1 MPSDVPCHAS
11 LSGRGCGA
19 GTDRPPLPS
28 METAVVPVSDNA
40 IAAPPAGG
48 LGAKLAT
55 LPTRT
60 LVSAGV
66 GVIALVALLVAMSFT
81 LGKSD
86 HKVLFSNLSEKD
98 GAVVIAKLDQLGVD
112 YKFADGGGSILVPA
126 SRVYELRMKLSAAG
140 VNKGSIAGY
149 ELLDGNSSFGQ
160 SDGQQRVQLKRALEG
175 ELTRTIQSLAS
186 VQAARVMLSMPQ
198 QSGFFREQQKPTASV
213 TVQLHPG
220 RTLEREQIAG
230 IVHLVA
236 SSVPELSTKAVS
248 VLDGNGALLWPQDD
262 RNGAAGFDSA
272 QLRYLKEVEASHLKR
287 VMDLLEPVVGR
298 ENLRATV
305 TAEVDFTQQE
315 STAEE
320 FKPNQGDAPA
330 AVRATRTEESTQAD
344 PNRPSGVPGAA
355 SNQPPVPA
363 TAPMTGAS
371 APLQGAQAGG
381 GTGTARRE
389 AETSYAVD
397 KTVRITRNA
406 TGTVRR
412 LHAAVVVNHK
422 TGTDAKGKPTS
433 TPLTDEEI
441 QKLTALVQQ
450 GIGFNQERGDSVRV
464 VNAPFRIET
473 QPPAEAVPIYLQ
485 PWAQDLLRAGL
496 TPAALV
502 LVALVIVFALIRPA
516 VKAATAPPPPPA
528 SPVGTQLDAVVAGD
542 EKLPELEGEA
552 ETLALE
558 DKTNGKLES
567 ARQLARQN
575 PAVVANIVRNWV
587 SGDAA

>member
-1 MPSDVPCHAS
+1 
-11 LSGRGCGA
+11 
-19 GTDRPPLPS
+19 

-40 IAAPPAGG
+40 LAAAAPPAAG

-66 GVIALVALLVAMSFT
+66 GVIALVALLVTMSFT

-86 HKVLFSNLSEKD
+86 HRVLFSNLSEKD

-149 ELLDGNSSFGQ
+149 ELLDGTSSFGQ

-186 VQAARVMLSMPQ
+186 VQAARVMLALPQ
-198 QSGFFREQQKPTASV
+198 QNGFFREQQKPTASV

-220 RTLEREQIAG
+220 RTLERDQIAG
-230 IVHLVA
+230 IVALVA
-236 SSVPELSTKAVS
+236 SSVPELNTKAVS
-248 VLDGNGALLWPQDD
+248 VLDGNGALLWPLDD

-305 TAEVDFTQQE
+305 TAEVDFSQTE

-344 PNRPSGVPGAA
+344 PSRPSGVPGAA

-381 GTGTARRE
+381 GAANARRE
-389 AETSYAVD
+389 SETNYAVD
-397 KTVRITRNA
+397 KTVRVTRNA

-412 LHAAVVVNHK
+412 LHAAVVVNHRS
-422 TGTDAKGKPTS
+422 GTDAKGKPTS
-433 TPLTDEEI
+433 TPLTDQEI
-441 QKLTALVQQ
+441 EKLTALVQQ
-450 GIGFNQERGDSVRV
+450 GIGYNQERGDSVRV
-464 VNAPFRIET
+464 VNAPFRVEA
-473 QPPAEAVPIYLQ
+473 QPPAEAVPIYMQ
-485 PWAQDLLRAGL
+485 PWVQDLLRAGL
-496 TPAALV
+496 TPAALA
-502 LVALVIVFALIRPA
+502 LVALVIVFTLIRPA
-516 VKAATAPPPPPA
+516 VKAATAPPPAP
-528 SPVGTQLDAVVAGD
+528 SPVGGQLDAVVAGD
-542 EKLPELEGEA
+542 EKLPELEGDPA
-552 ETLALE
+552 VMALE
-558 DKTNGKLES
+558 DKSNGKLES
-567 ARQLARQN
+567 ARLLARQN
-575 PAVVANIVRNWV
+575 PAVVANIVRSWV
-587 SGDAA
+587 SGETA

>member
-1 MPSDVPCHAS
+1 
-11 LSGRGCGA
+11 
-19 GTDRPPLPS
+19 
-28 METAVVPVSDNA
+28 METAVVPVSENA
-40 IAAPPAGG
+40 IAAAGLPATG

-60 LVSAGV
+60 LVSGGI
-66 GVIALVALLVAMSFT
+66 GVIALVALLVAMSFS
-81 LGKSD
+81 LGKTE
-86 HKVLFSNLSEKD
+86 HRVLFSNLSEKD
-98 GAVVIAKLDQLGVD
+98 GAVVIAKLDQLGVN
-112 YKFADGGGSILVPA
+112 YKFADGGGSIMVPA

-149 ELLDGNSSFGQ
+149 ELLDGATSFGQ

-220 RTLEREQIAG
+220 HTLEREQIAG

-236 SSVPELSTKAVS
+236 SSVPELNTKAVS

-272 QLRYLKEVEASHLKR
+272 QLRYLKEVESSHLKR

-320 FKPNQGDAPA
+320 FKPNQGDNPA
-330 AVRATRTEESTQAD
+330 AVRAIRTEESNQFD

-363 TAPMTGAS
+363 TAPLTGAS

-381 GTGTARRE
+381 GAGNGRRE

-397 KTVRITRNA
+397 KTVRVTRNA

-422 TGTDAKGKPTS
+422 SVTDAKGKTTS
-433 TPLTDEEI
+433 TPMTEQEI
-441 QKLTALVQQ
+441 EKLTALVQQ
-450 GIGFNQERGDSVRV
+450 GIGFSQDRGDSVRV
-464 VNAPFRIET
+464 VNAPFRIEV
-473 QPPAEAVPIYLQ
+473 QPPAEAVPIYMQ
-485 PWAQDLLRAGL
+485 PWVQDLLRAGL
-496 TPAALV
+496 APAALAF
-502 LVALVIVFALIRPA
+502 VALVIVFALIRPA
-516 VKAATAPPPPPA
+516 VKAATAPPPAPT
-528 SPVGTQLDAVVAGD
+528 PVGTQLDAVVAGD
-542 EKLPELEGEA
+542 EKLPGPDEA
-552 ETLALE
+552 AALALE
-558 DKTNGKLES
+558 DKSNGKLAS
-567 ARQLARQN
+567 ARILAREN
-575 PAVVANIVRNWV
+575 PAVVANIVRSWV
-587 SGDAA
+587 SGETA

>member
-1 MPSDVPCHAS
+1 
-11 LSGRGCGA
+11 
-19 GTDRPPLPS
+19 
-28 METAVVPVSDNA
+28 METAVVPVSENA
-40 IAAPPAGG
+40 IAAAEPGNR
-48 LGAKLAT
+48 LGAKLAAM
-55 LPTRT
+55 PTRT
-60 LVSAGV
+60 LVSAAL
-66 GVIALVALLVAMSFT
+66 GVILLVALLVAMGLSVGRT
-81 LGKSD
+81 E
-86 HKVLFSNLSEKD
+86 HRVLFSNLSEKD
-98 GAVVIAKLDQLGVD
+98 GAAVIAKLDQMGVA

-126 SRVYELRMKLSAAG
+126 DRVYELRMKLSAAG
-140 VNKGSIAGY
+140 VNKGTISGY
-149 ELLDGNSSFGQ
+149 ELLDGANSFGQ

-236 SSVPELSTKAVS
+236 SSVPELATKAVS
-248 VLDGNGALLWPQDD
+248 VIDGSGSLLWPQDE
-262 RNGAAGFDSA
+262 RGGAAGFDSA
-272 QLRYLKEVEASHLKR
+272 QLRYLREVEASHLKR

-320 FKPNQGDAPA
+320 FRPNQGENPA
-330 AVRATRTEESTQAD
+330 AVRATRIEESNQAD

-371 APLQGAQAGG
+371 APLQGAQTGG
-381 GTGTARRE
+381 NGSSRRE

-397 KTVRITRNA
+397 KTVRVTRNA

-433 TPLTDEEI
+433 TPMTDEEI

-450 GIGFNQERGDSVRV
+450 GIGFSQDRGDSVRV
-464 VNAPFRIET
+464 VTAPFRIEA
-473 QPPAEAVPIYLQ
+473 QPPAEAVPFYMQ
-485 PWAQDLLRAGL
+485 PWVQDLLRAGM
-496 TPAALV
+496 TPAALA

-516 VKAATAPPPPPA
+516 VKAATAPPPAPPA
-528 SPVGTQLDAVVAGD
+528 TVGTQLDAVVAGD
-542 EKLPELEGEA
+542 EKLPELEGGA
-552 ETLALE
+552 ATPALE
-558 DKTNGKLES
+558 DKSNGKLEA
-567 ARQLARQN
+567 ARALAREN

-587 SGDAA
+587 SGETA

>member
-1 MPSDVPCHAS
+1 
-11 LSGRGCGA
+11 
-19 GTDRPPLPS
+19 

-40 IAAPPAGG
+40 LAAAASPAAG

-81 LGKSD
+81 LGKPD
-86 HKVLFSNLSEKD
+86 HRVLFSNLSEKD

-149 ELLDGNSSFGQ
+149 ELLDGTSSFGQ

-186 VQAARVMLSMPQ
+186 VQAARVMLALPQ
-198 QSGFFREQQKPTASV
+198 QNGFFREQQKPTASV

-220 RTLEREQIAG
+220 RTLERDQIAG
-230 IVHLVA
+230 IVALVA
-236 SSVPELSTKAVS
+236 SSVPELSAKAVS
-248 VLDGNGALLWPQDD
+248 VLDGNGALLWPLDD

-305 TAEVDFTQQE
+305 TAEVDFSQTE

-344 PNRPSGVPGAA
+344 PSRPSGVPGAA

-371 APLQGAQAGG
+371 APLQGAQTGG
-381 GTGTARRE
+381 GAANARRE
-389 AETSYAVD
+389 SETNYAVD
-397 KTVRITRNA
+397 KTVRVTRNA

-412 LHAAVVVNHK
+412 LHAAVVVNHR

-433 TPLTDEEI
+433 TPLTDQEI
-441 QKLTALVQQ
+441 EKLTALVQQ
-450 GIGFNQERGDSVRV
+450 GIGYNQERGDSVRV
-464 VNAPFRIET
+464 VNAPFRVEA
-473 QPPAEAVPIYLQ
+473 QPPAEAVPIYMQ
-485 PWAQDLLRAGL
+485 PWLQDLLRAGL
-496 TPAALV
+496 TPAALA

-516 VKAATAPPPPPA
+516 VKAATAPPPA
-528 SPVGTQLDAVVAGD
+528 ANPVGGQLDAVVAGD
-542 EKLPELEGEA
+542 EKLPELEGDPA
-552 ETLALE
+552 VLALE
-558 DKTNGKLES
+558 DRSNGKLES
-567 ARQLARQN
+567 ARLLARQN
-575 PAVVANIVRNWV
+575 PAVVANIVRSWV
-587 SGDAA
+587 SGETA

>member
-1 MPSDVPCHAS
+1 M
-11 LSGRGCGA
+11 
-19 GTDRPPLPS
+19 RPLRAAAAADPKPTPQS

-40 IAAPPAGG
+40 LAAAAPASG
-48 LGAKLAT
+48 LGARLAT

-66 GVIALVALLVAMSFT
+66 GMIALVALLVAMSFS

-149 ELLDGNSSFGQ
+149 ELLDGNTSFGQ

-198 QSGFFREQQKPTASV
+198 QTGFFREQQKPTASV

-236 SSVPELSTKAVS
+236 SSVPELQTKAVS
-248 VLDGNGALLWPQDD
+248 VLDGNGALLWPQDE
-262 RNGAAGFDSA
+262 RSGAAGFDSA

-320 FKPNQGDAPA
+320 FKPNQGEAPA
-330 AVRATRTEESTQAD
+330 AVRAQRTEESSQAD
-344 PNRPSGVPGAA
+344 AARPSGVPGAA

-363 TAPMTGAS
+363 TAPITGAS

-381 GTGTARRE
+381 GAGNARRE
-389 AETSYAVD
+389 SETSYAVD
-397 KTVRITRNA
+397 KTVRVTRNA

-412 LHAAVVVNHK
+412 LHAAVVVNHR
-422 TGTDAKGKPTS
+422 TGTDNKGKPTS
-433 TPLTDEEI
+433 TPLTDEEV

-450 GIGFNQERGDSVRV
+450 GIGFSQDRGDSVRV
-464 VNAPFRIET
+464 VNAPFRVEV
-473 QPPAEAVPIYLQ
+473 QPPAEAVPFYLQ
-485 PWAQDLLRAGL
+485 PWVQDLLRAGL
-496 TPAALV
+496 APAALA

-516 VKAATAPPPPPA
+516 VKAATAPPPAPA
-528 SPVGTQLDAVVAGD
+528 SAVGGQLDAVVAGD
-542 EKLPELEGEA
+542 EKLPELEGSP
-552 ETLALE
+552 ETLALP
-558 DKTNGKLES
+558 DKSNGKLES
-567 ARQLARQN
+567 ARVLAREN

-587 SGDAA
+587 SGEAA